1 MQQVVVERFGGPEV
15 LVPHEVPDP
24 VAGPG
29 EVVVAVRAA
38 DVLWLE
44 TMVRRGDG
52 RPYWPMTPPY
62 VPGNAVAGHV
72 LNVGAGVDPGWTGRA
87 VATETGGTG
96 GYAERVVVPAAGL
109 TPVPD
114 GHALEDAAALLHDA
128 VTALSLFE
136 TTRITGDDTVL
147 VVGASGGLGIVSMQL
162 AKAAGARL
170 VAVARDE
177 RKLALIR
184 TLGPDAVIDP
194 EAAGWM
200 DRARSALGGAGA
212 TVVLDNVGGAVG
224 EAAFGLVAPGGR
236 FSAHGTPSGRFAR
249 IDPAEAGRRGVTLT
263 GIGEVQ
269 LTPEK
274 RLRLTARALADAAAG
289 RISPLI
295 GQTYRLAKA
304 ADAHAGIEA
313 RTVLGKT
320 LLLVPPAQEPR

>member
-1 MQQVVVERFGGPEV
+1 VQQVVVERFGGPEV
-15 LVPHEVPDP
+15 LVAQEAPDP

-62 VPGNAVAGHV
+62 VPGNAVVGHV
-72 LNVGAGVDPGWTGRA
+72 LSVGDGVDPSWLGQA

-96 GYAERVVVPAAGL
+96 GYAERVTVPAAGL
-109 TPVPD
+109 TPIPTGLDVT
-114 GHALEDAAALLHDA
+114 DAAALLHDA
-128 VTALSLFE
+128 VTALALFD
-136 TTRITGDDTVL
+136 TTRITGGDTVL
-147 VVGASGGLGIVSMQL
+147 VVGASGGLGIISMQL
-162 AKAAGARL
+162 AKAAGARV

-184 TLGPDAVIDP
+184 TLGPDVVIDSDAP
-194 EAAGWM
+194 DWVDET
-200 DRARSALGGAGA
+200 RSALGGVGA
-212 TVVLDNVGGAVG
+212 SVVLDNVGGEVG
-224 EAAFGLVAPGGR
+224 EAAFALVARGGR
-236 FSAHGTPSGRFAR
+236 FSAHGTPSGRFAQ
-249 IDPAEAGRRGVTLT
+249 IDQADAERRGITLT

-269 LTPEK
+269 LSPEE
-274 RLRLTARALADAAAG
+274 RLRLTARAFAEAAAG

-295 GQTYRLAKA
+295 GQTYGLDRA

-320 LLLVPPAQEPR
+320 LLLVPPRT

>member
-1 MQQVVVERFGGPEV
+1 VQQVVVERFGGPEV
-15 LVPHEVPDP
+15 LVPREAPDP

-44 TMVRRGDG
+44 TLVRRGDG
-52 RPYWPMTPPY
+52 PDWPMTPPY
-62 VPGNAVAGHV
+62 VPGNAVVGHV
-72 LNVGAGVDPGWTGRA
+72 VSVGDGVDPGWVGRD

-96 GYAERVVVPAAGL
+96 GYAERVVVPATGL
-109 TPVPD
+109 TAVPD
-114 GHALEDAAALLHDA
+114 GLALEDAAALLHDG

-147 VVGASGGLGIVSMQL
+147 VVGASGGLGIISVQL
-162 AKAAGARL
+162 AKAAGARV

-177 RKLALIR
+177 RKLAQIR
-184 TLGPDAVIDP
+184 ALGPDAVIDSDAP
-194 EAAGWM
+194 GWVGES
-200 DRARSALGGAGA
+200 RAALGGAGA

-224 EAAFGLVAPGGR
+224 EAAFALVAPGGR

-249 IDPAEAGRRGVTLT
+249 IDKADAERRGIAVT

-269 LTPEK
+269 LSPEE

-295 GQTYRLAKA
+295 GQTYRLPRA

-313 RTVLGKT
+313 RTVFGKT
-320 LLLVPPAQEPR
+320 LLLVPPQVT